1 MRFAPRGRTL
11 GEAVIGGSIL
21 VLLVVCCVLLVRS
34 GPWGILLS
42 CVGLG
47 LTAVAWAYTQ
57 IISGEWPGVEKLFT
71 SRVCRRR
78 NKSAVQRHAR
88 EWDCSEAVAAKLHH
102 LEKQVNEVAGPG
114 MARRL
119 TDLESREAWRT
130 QQEYLE
136 LRDVWK
142 VLVRDADTPPE
153 VRRACREWLVKYPET
168 LDFLARLLRDTGLLR
183 ERELPDDWE
192 AQEVRKNRIQ

>member
-11 GEAVIGGSIL
+11 GEAMIGGSIL
-21 VLLVVCCVLLVRS
+21 ALLLVCCVLLVRS

-57 IISGEWPGVEKLFT
+57 IISGEWPGVEKQFT
-71 SRVCRRR
+71 SRVRRPAPR
-78 NKSAVQRHAR
+78 SESAAQRDAR
-88 EWDCSEAVAAKLHH
+88 EWDCSEAVAAKLRH
-102 LEKQVNEVAGPG
+102 LEKQVNELGELGV
-114 MARRL
+114 ARRL
-119 TDLESREAWRT
+119 ADLESQEAWRT

-142 VLVRDADTPPE
+142 ALVRDADTPEE
-153 VRRACREWLVKYPET
+153 VRRACREWLAKYPET
-168 LDFLARLLRDTGLLR
+168 LDFFARLLR
-183 ERELPDDWE
+183 E
-192 AQEVRKNRIQ
+192 A

>member
-1 MRFAPRGRTL
+1 M
-11 GEAVIGGSIL
+11 IGGSIL
-21 VLLVVCCVLLVRS
+21 VLLLVCCVLLVRS

-42 CVGLG
+42 SIGLG

-57 IISGEWPGVEKLFT
+57 IISGQWPGVEKLFT

-78 NKSAVQRHAR
+78 NESVAQRDAR
-88 EWDCSEAVAAKLHH
+88 EWDCSEAVAAKLRC
-102 LEKQVNEVAGPG
+102 LERQVNELAGAG
-114 MARRL
+114 LGRRL
-119 TDLESREAWRT
+119 AELESREAWRT

-136 LRDVWK
+136 LRNVWK
-142 VLVRDADTPPE
+142 ALVRDADTPEE
-153 VRRACREWLVKYPET
+153 VRRACREWLAKYPET

>member
-11 GEAVIGGSIL
+11 GEAMIGGMIL
-21 VLLVVCCVLLVRS
+21 VLLLVCCVLLIRS
-34 GPWGILLS
+34 GPWGMLLS

-47 LTAVAWAYTQ
+47 LTAVAWAYTRV
-57 IISGEWPGVEKLFT
+57 ISGEWPAVEKLFT

-102 LEKQVNEVAGPG
+102 LEEQVNELAGPG
-114 MARRL
+114 VVRRL
-119 TDLESREAWRT
+119 ADLESREAWRT

-142 VLVRDADTPPE
+142 ALVRDADTPPE

>member
-1 MRFAPRGRTL
+1 M
-11 GEAVIGGSIL
+11 IGGSIL
-21 VLLVVCCVLLVRS
+21 VLLLVCCVLLVRS

-42 CVGLG
+42 SIGLG

-57 IISGEWPGVEKLFT
+57 IISGQWPGVEKLFT

-88 EWDCSEAVAAKLHH
+88 EWDCSEAVAAKPHH
-102 LEKQVNEVAGPG
+102 LEEQVNELAGPG
-114 MARRL
+114 VVCRL
-119 TDLESREAWRT
+119 ADLESREAWRT

-142 VLVRDADTPPE
+142 ALVRDADTPPE
-153 VRRACREWLVKYPET
+153 VRRACREWLAKYPET